1 MHWGVA
7 VIHTKSSF
15 LKSKMYTEDLW
26 QESHESLV
34 MTKQHLRKAFAYLE
48 PKSYLQINVN
58 IKDKMTNCANRCGIP
73 GLGSD
78 QQRLRLVVM
87 GDSFVGKSA
96 IIKRFLF
103 GRFVRDREIKN
114 IFSDFNFIYYCLIN
128 MNTISMNDNS

>member
-1 MHWGVA
+1 
-7 VIHTKSSF
+7 
-15 LKSKMYTEDLW
+15 
-26 QESHESLV
+26 
-34 MTKQHLRKAFAYLE
+34 
-48 PKSYLQINVN
+48 
-58 IKDKMTNCANRCGIP
+58 MTNCANRCGIP